1 MKRLL
6 IPLLALSALAAEA
19 APVTA
24 DSDAVE
30 IAFGARAVASA
41 ATETE
46 CTSICMMYWT
56 SSLLLM
62 NTNEPQGLLLFLR

>member
-6 IPLLALSALAAEA
+6 IPLLAFSTLAAEA

-30 IAFGARAVASA
+30 IAFGARAAASA

-56 SSLLLM
+56 SSLLLV

>member
-1 MKRLL
+1 MRKLL
-6 IPLLALSALAAEA
+6 IPMLALSALAAAA

-24 DSDAVE
+24 DSEAVE

-46 CTSICMMYWT
+46 CASICMMYWT

-62 NTNEPQGLLLFLR
+62 NANGPQGLLLFLR